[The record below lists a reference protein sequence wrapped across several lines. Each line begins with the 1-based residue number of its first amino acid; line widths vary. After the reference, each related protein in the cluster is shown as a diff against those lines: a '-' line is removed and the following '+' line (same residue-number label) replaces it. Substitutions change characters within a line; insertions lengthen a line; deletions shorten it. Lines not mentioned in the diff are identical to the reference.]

1 MLRGQS
7 LNCRKSYD
15 GFIKAALGFRPIQAR
30 CETSLPVL
38 DRHSTRTRT
47 WQPPRCPCTSSTATM
62 AATFRTRPWLLA
74 SSRPVALPSYFSGPR
89 VHRANLEQ
97 TRGRAYKRDAA
108 YRQGV
113 GSAQKQQSKQQA
125 TSSIIKEMHGPGKVQ
140 DTGSIAMLSP
150 RKNPLTIVVRGWF
163 SYA

>member
-1 MLRGQS
+1 
-7 LNCRKSYD
+7 
-15 GFIKAALGFRPIQAR
+15 
-30 CETSLPVL
+30 
-38 DRHSTRTRT
+38 
-47 WQPPRCPCTSSTATM
+47 M

-74 SSRPVALPSYFSGPR
+74 SSRPVALPSYLSGPR
-89 VHRANLEQ
+89 VHRTNLEQ

-113 GSAQKQQSKQQA
+113 GSAQKQRSKQQA
-125 TSSIIKEMHGPGKVQ
+125 TSSIIKEMHGPNKVQ

-163 SYA
+163 SYV

>member
-7 LNCRKSYD
+7 LNCRQSYD
-15 GFIKAALGFRPIQAR
+15 GFIKAALGFRSIQAR
-30 CETSLPVL
+30 CETSLPAL
-38 DRHSTRTRT
+38 DNHSTRT
-47 WQPPRCPCTSSTATM
+47 WQPPRCPCTSFTTTM

-74 SSRPVALPSYFSGPR
+74 SSRPVALPSYLSGPR
-89 VHRANLEQ
+89 VHRTNLEQ

-113 GSAQKQQSKQQA
+113 GSAQKQRSKQQA
-125 TSSIIKEMHGPGKVQ
+125 TSSIIKEMHGPNKVQ

-163 SYA
+163 SYV